1 MSALPP
7 KADIGT
13 TGIYEYGSCHKAHN
27 FFGTKS
33 EKGRPRFF
41 ARGPR
46 DVRDGRWSETLS
58 RFANAG
64 PRDVRDGRWSEGT
77 RMVAVDV
84 AIAHRGP
91 RDVADGDDTR
101 IVARLL
107 RTDFDHAARRAH
119 LFADCA
125 MFAKKV
131 VLTKRMRWF
140 EDSNGSPS
148 V

>member
-64 PRDVRDGRWSEGT
+64 PRDVRDGRWS
-77 RMVAVDV
+77 
-84 AIAHRGP
+84 
-91 RDVADGDDTR
+91 DG
-101 IVARLL
+101 
-107 RTDFDHAARRAH
+107 RRARGWSR
-119 LFADCA
+119 LTSRSLTADPETLLMVTILA
-125 MFAKKV
+125 
-131 VLTKRMRWF
+131 
-140 EDSNGSPS
+140 
-148 V
+148 